1 MIRVSILSILLVLFF
16 TSCRNSNNNFE
27 TILPSPDSKKH
38 LYFNLNDG
46 EPYFLLYYEKH
57 ILVDWSR
64 LGFVVDDS
72 INLSDGLVFD
82 NIVTRTST
90 QSEDDLFPVT
100 DDGFSVFN
108 EMIVYLAKPGNTHI
122 QISVVLRIYDNAVAF
137 KYIFNHLPGE
147 RKAKEITEL
156 DLHNNIFNKA
166 LISNTD
172 LNEAS
177 FFELPLED
185 IDTLGFP
192 ATFISEEAFELEY
205 MESISNKYPSMELIR
220 RTPDRAEFKMI
231 YSDDKIQNVQ
241 INKNFETP
249 WRIIYITNNPI

>member
-16 TSCRNSNNNFE
+16 SSCRNSNKNFE
-27 TILPSPDSKKH
+27 KILPSPDSKKH
-38 LYFNLNDG
+38 LYFNLNNG
-46 EPYFLLYYEKH
+46 EPYYLLYFENH
-57 ILVDWSR
+57 ILIDWSM
-64 LGFVVDDS
+64 LGFVIDDTIKFNEGLLVDNVVS
-72 INLSDGLVFD
+72 
-82 NIVTRTST
+82 RTST
-90 QSEDDLFPVT
+90 QREEDLFPDAGT
-100 DDGFSVFN
+100 GLSVFN
-108 EMIVYLAKPGNTHI
+108 EMTIYLDKEGCSDI
-122 QISVVLRIYDNAVAF
+122 QLSVILRIYDNAVAF

-231 YSDDKIQNVQ
+231 YSNDKIQNVQ